1 MCYEESFFRSW
12 ARKRAQRS
20 EKPETVVERRTPEK
34 PAPAP
39 SPTPGKPAA
48 TPSPRKETEREL
60 EIV

>member
-20 EKPETVVERRTPEK
+20 EKPQTVVERRTPAK
-34 PAPAP
+34 PAP
-39 SPTPGKPAA
+39 SPPPVSKPAA

>member
-20 EKPETVVERRTPEK
+20 EKPETVVEHRTPPK
-34 PAPAP
+34 PAT
-39 SPTPGKPAA
+39 SPPPVKPAA
-48 TPSPRKETEREL
+48 APGPRKETEREL

>member
-20 EKPETVVERRTPEK
+20 EKRETVIEHRTPPK
-34 PAPAP
+34 PAP
-39 SPTPGKPAA
+39 SPTPSKPAA

>member
-34 PAPAP
+34 PAP